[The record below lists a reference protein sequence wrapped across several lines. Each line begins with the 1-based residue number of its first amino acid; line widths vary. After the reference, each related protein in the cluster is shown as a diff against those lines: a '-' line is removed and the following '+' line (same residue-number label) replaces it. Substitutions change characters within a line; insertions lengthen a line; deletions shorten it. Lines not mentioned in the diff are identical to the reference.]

1 MPLTTEP
8 DIDLRRLG
16 WDDAWAE
23 ALAAAAPGLV
33 PGRVSAQH
41 RGGYA
46 VVAAEGELT
55 AVAAGRLLHGDA
67 ELPAVGDWVALDL
80 SGSPVVREV
89 LPRRTAIAR
98 KAAGRTVVAQLLAAN
113 VDVVAVVASLDDEL
127 NLRRIERYLA
137 AAWESGAAPVVVL
150 TKADLRPD
158 ADAAAAEIAATA
170 FVPVL
175 ALSARTGTGMDA
187 LRAQLE
193 GDRTLAF
200 VGPSGAGKSTLVNRL
215 LGDERQATQDVR
227 RDGKG
232 RHTTTYR
239 ELFLVPGGGVVVD
252 TPGLRE
258 LGLWGG
264 QGAGT
269 DDAFADV
276 AALALECRF
285 ADCAH
290 ESEPGCAVGAAIGAG
305 LLDASR
311 LESYRKLERELA
323 STERRRDLRARAEEK
338 RARLR
343 LARSFRKGSE
353 GPWRS

>member
-1 MPLTTEP
+1 VPLTTTP

-16 WDDAWAE
+16 WDDVWAE
-23 ALAAAAPGLV
+23 TLAAVAPGLV
-33 PGRVSAQH
+33 PGRISAQH

-67 ELPAVGDWVALDL
+67 ELPVVGDWVALDL
-80 SGSPVVREV
+80 ATSPVVREV

-98 KAAGRTVVAQLLAAN
+98 KAAGRAAVAQLLAAN
-113 VDVVAVVASLDDEL
+113 LDVVAVVASLEDAL
-127 NLRRIERYLA
+127 NPRRIERYLA

-150 TKADLRPD
+150 AKADLRPD
-158 ADAAAAEIAATA
+158 ADAVAAELAATA

-175 ALSARTGTGMDA
+175 ALSARTGAGIDA
-187 LRAQLE
+187 LRAKLE

-215 LGDERQATQDVR
+215 LGDERQATHDVR

-232 RHTTTYR
+232 RHTTTHR

-264 QGAGT
+264 EGGGT

-290 ESEPGCAVGAAIGAG
+290 ESEPSCAVRAAIGAG
-305 LLDASR
+305 LFDESR

-323 STERRRDLRARAEEK
+323 LTERRHDLRARAEEK
-338 RARLR
+338 RARR
-343 LARSFRKGSE
+343 RQARSSGRASE
-353 GPWRS
+353 GPWQS